1 MADKKYGLW
10 LHIRFNRDEEELQP
24 VSLVVTKTESKMQWW
39 ALWPMISAEIPYQ
52 GFWRPEPI
60 VDSMYYPQGSDDASS
75 PKTDSALFALYE
87 FCPGELTR
95 YLVTAKKH
103 QGAFLKSLF
112 PQAASSFFWSVY
124 LSPD

>member
-10 LHIRFNRDEEELQP
+10 LHIQFIRDEEFVP

-52 GFWRPEPI
+52 GFWRSEPI

-75 PKTDSALFALYE
+75 PQRDSALFVLNE
-87 FCPGELTR
+87 FCPGDLNR
-95 YLVTAKKH
+95 YPVTAKKRP
-103 QGAFLKSLF
+103 GNFLKSPF
-112 PQAASSFFWSVY
+112 PQAGRYFFWSVY